1 VFELSP
7 KNGPRE
13 VDQTLGLRYLSLLI
27 SEKGSGMSEKISRR
41 DFLKITG
48 LGAAVSAVMTGCGP
62 MSRYIV
68 RRPYTSMPEY
78 NQTGL
83 STYYASTCRE
93 CPAGCGI
100 IVRTKEGRAI
110 TIEGNPQHPVNRGKL
125 CPRGITAQQGLYN
138 PDRIRGPLFQA
149 RGETARSRSIT
160 WDEGIN
166 AVRDALNSQPDQVAF
181 LLGMA
186 PDHLFDLVKDL
197 SEGMGAPAPIRY
209 NALTTFEARTTL
221 VEAVRRTF
229 GEARLPYFDLAN
241 ADVIFSFGANFLENW
256 ISPVAYSRA
265 YGEFRRGR
273 PTRRGYLVVFEPR
286 QSLTAGNAD
295 EWIPIRPGSEAILAL
310 ALTRLVAEA
319 RRATVSAA
327 ISTVSISAAAQASG
341 VSEQKLRQL
350 AEMFAAS
357 TEPLAIPGGGALG
370 QKDGLSSAQ
379 VIMQLNAVCEN
390 LGQPGGVFL
399 TEDEPETSDL
409 SAVRGLISRMADS
422 RVKVLFIHGVNPLFE
437 LPKALGFEEALAKV
451 PLVVSF
457 ASFPD
462 ETALA
467 SDYILPDHTPLES
480 FGYKRYLAGSD
491 RPAYGSIQPVVVPLY
506 DTRASADVLIAA
518 ARAVG
523 GTVASALNFSDEVDY
538 IQQKIVPLINAGGFY
553 TANEIQTFWSR
564 WLQHGGWWTAN
575 PRLTSP
581 GDAAPLEDIPAL
593 SQPETLVE
601 GQQFYLIAFPNHL
614 GDGSVANRPWL
625 QEMPDWMTTVTW
637 NSWVEIHP
645 NTADQMGLHNDDI
658 VRISTPY
665 GFVETIVY
673 RYPAIRPDTIAI
685 PFGQGH
691 TALGRWAEGRGCN
704 PAHLLP
710 TSVNAAGDLSFGS
723 VVATI
728 TPTGRRRPLARVE
741 SKEGI
746 YGEH

>member
-1 VFELSP
+1 
-7 KNGPRE
+7 
-13 VDQTLGLRYLSLLI
+13 
-27 SEKGSGMSEKISRR
+27 MSDKISRR

-48 LGAAVSAVMTGCGP
+48 LGAAVSAVVTGCGP

-138 PDRIRGPLFQA
+138 PDRIRGPLLQA
-149 RGETARSRSIT
+149 RGDAARGRSIT
-160 WDEGIN
+160 WDEAITV
-166 AVRDALNSQPDQVAF
+166 VRDALNSPSDQIAF
-181 LLGMA
+181 LTGMTA
-186 PDHLFDLVKDL
+186 DHFYDLA
-197 SEGMGAPAPIRY
+197 SELAEGIGAPAPVRY

-221 VEAVRRTF
+221 VQAAERTF

-241 ADVIFSFGANFLENW
+241 AEIAFSFGANFLETW

-273 PTRRGYLVVFEPR
+273 PTRRGYLVVFEAR
-286 QSLTAGNAD
+286 QSMTAGVAD
-295 EWIPIRPGSEAILAL
+295 EWIPIRPGSEAVLAL

-319 RRATVSAA
+319 RGAA
-327 ISTVSISAAAQASG
+327 VTAAVSTVNIANAAQTAG
-341 VSEQKLRQL
+341 IAEEKLRQL
-350 AEMFAAS
+350 AAMFAAAS
-357 TEPLAIPGGGALG
+357 EPLAIPGGSALA
-370 QKDGLSSAQ
+370 QKDGLTVAQ
-379 VIMQLNAVCEN
+379 VVLQLNAVSGN
-390 LGQPGGVFL
+390 LGRPGGVYL
-399 TEDEPETSDL
+399 TGDEPEPSDL
-409 SAVRGLISRMADS
+409 NRVKDLVRRMADS
-422 RVKVLFIHGVNPLFE
+422 KVKVLFIHSSNPLFE
-437 LPKALGFEEALAKV
+437 LPKAVGFEDALSKV
-451 PLVVSF
+451 PLVISF

-467 SDYILPDHTPLES
+467 SDYILPDHSPLES
-480 FGYKRYLAGSD
+480 FGYKRNLAGSD
-491 RPAYGSIQPVVVPLY
+491 RPAYSASQPVVVPLY
-506 DTRASADVLIAA
+506 DTRASSDVLIAA
-518 ARAVG
+518 ARALG
-523 GTVASALNFSDEVDY
+523 GAAAGALNYTDEVDF

-553 TANEIQTFWSR
+553 TAPEIQTFWTR
-564 WLQHGGWWTAN
+564 WLQYGGWWTASAN
-575 PRLTSP
+575 LT
-581 GDAAPLEDIPAL
+581 APTGFSAPENLEAL
-593 SQPETLVE
+593 SAPEVVTE
-601 GQQFYLIAFPNHL
+601 GQQFYLIAYPNHL
-614 GDGSVANRPWL
+614 GDGSGANRPWL
-625 QEMPDWMTTVTW
+625 QEMPDSMTTVTW

-645 NTADQMGLHNDDI
+645 KTADQLGLHDDDI

-665 GFVETIVY
+665 GFVEAVVY
-673 RYPAIRPDTIAI
+673 RYPAIRPDTIAL

-691 TALGRWAEGRGCN
+691 TALGRWAEGRGAN

-710 TSVNAAGDLSFGS
+710 TTVNAAGDLVYGS

-728 TPTGRRRPLARVE
+728 SPTGRRRPLARVE
-741 SKEGI
+741 SREGI